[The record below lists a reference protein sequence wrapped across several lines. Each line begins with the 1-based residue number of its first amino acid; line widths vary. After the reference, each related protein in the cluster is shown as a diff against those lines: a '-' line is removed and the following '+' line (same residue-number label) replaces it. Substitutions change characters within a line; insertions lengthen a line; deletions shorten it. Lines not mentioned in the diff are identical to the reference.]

1 LPVIL
6 LSSSVQQSETVRC
19 RALGYSAYLTKPVQP
34 SELFDAIAEA
44 LSTKSRGEKYVP
56 PTVCAFIPVHNS
68 MRILLAEDNPVNR
81 KLAKTLLEKHGYI
94 VAIAENG
101 CQALE
106 IIDREEVDLVLMDVQ
121 MPLMDGLQA
130 TRIIRTRE
138 LKSGT
143 HLKIIALT
151 AHAMKGDRER
161 CLEAGADD
169 YLTKPIRTADLLA
182 AIDRAHSGTSATAA
196 PSASLSHPMQEN
208 ALDISAALERVE
220 GDRQLLEE
228 LAALFAEESVKNIQ
242 GIREAFRAGDAF
254 LLERLAHTIKGASS
268 NIGAM
273 SLSRAA
279 LALEEQARSRDLS
292 KASER
297 IAALEAEAER
307 LRPEL
312 DLLQRNPV
320 QEIRR

>member
-1 LPVIL
+1 
-6 LSSSVQQSETVRC
+6 
-19 RALGYSAYLTKPVQP
+19 
-34 SELFDAIAEA
+34 
-44 LSTKSRGEKYVP
+44 
-56 PTVCAFIPVHNS
+56 
-68 MRILLAEDNPVNR
+68 
-81 KLAKTLLEKHGYI
+81 
-94 VAIAENG
+94 
-101 CQALE
+101 
-106 IIDREEVDLVLMDVQ
+106 
-121 MPLMDGLQA
+121 
-130 TRIIRTRE
+130 
-138 LKSGT
+138 
-143 HLKIIALT
+143 
-151 AHAMKGDRER
+151 
-161 CLEAGADD
+161 
-169 YLTKPIRTADLLA
+169 
-182 AIDRAHSGTSATAA
+182 
-196 PSASLSHPMQEN
+196 MQEN

-292 KASER
+292 KAFER